1 MLTDEQI
8 ISIRRYNDCILKL
21 IELVRLTCNDKEA
34 SLVFRNFHKVKS
46 MEEKTLYLLF
56 VYINNCDESYL
67 VILKDTEIIPNDVID
82 DFLENGIAI
91 DNLNSDIVKDYL
103 IKNVTIDA
111 STIIENINNERKKDK
126 KENKVRETYVDYNLN
141 HLEKDN
147 FKSVE
152 LRNLKL
158 KRKVRRK
165 ILYDKYQREF

>member
-21 IELVRLTCNDKEA
+21 IELVRLTCNAKEA
-34 SLVFRNFHKVKS
+34 SLVFRNFHKVRS

-67 VILKDTEIIPNDVID
+67 VILTDTEIIPNDIID

-111 STIIENINNERKKDK
+111 STIIESINNERKKDK